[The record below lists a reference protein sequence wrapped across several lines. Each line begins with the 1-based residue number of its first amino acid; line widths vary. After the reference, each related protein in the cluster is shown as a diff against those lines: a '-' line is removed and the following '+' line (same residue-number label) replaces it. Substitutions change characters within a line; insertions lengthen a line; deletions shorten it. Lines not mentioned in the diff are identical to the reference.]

1 MKKEYWLILIAY
13 TAMQFLGLIAIPLI
27 AFFGVRSGKTLL
39 EAEMLAVPI
48 WIVASF
54 TVTLLFTLYML
65 RNDIKDYYLYRH
77 NEDKTS
83 KLTMLFWAFAGV
95 FLALFAQSIAI
106 QIEQFFGIKAG
117 SENTQVILKLIEAFP
132 IVIIITSI
140 VGPILEEIVFRKI
153 IFGTLY
159 KRVNFFIAA
168 LISSVIF
175 AVAHNELEHTL
186 LYTAMGMVF
195 AFLYIKTKRIIVPII
210 AHVSMN
216 TFVVLVQSVYYDD
229 INKMLE
235 ELEQMQL
242 IIGGF

>member
-1 MKKEYWLILIAY
+1 MQLAGFIALPII
-13 TAMQFLGLIAIPLI
+13 TFI
-27 AFFGVRSGKTLL
+27 GVRSGKTLM
-39 EAEMLAVPI
+39 EAEMAAVPI

-54 TVTLLFTLYML
+54 TVTLLFTLFML
-65 RNDIKDYYLYRH
+65 RKDIKEYFLHRNRD
-77 NEDKTS
+77 DDMS
-83 KLTMLFWAFAGV
+83 LFTLLLWSFAGV
-95 FLALFAQSIAI
+95 FMALFAQSIAI
-106 QIEQFFGIKAG
+106 QIEQYFGIKAG
-117 SENTQVILKLIEAFP
+117 SENTQVILKLVEAFP
-132 IVIIITSI
+132 VVILVTSI

-159 KRVNFFIAA
+159 KRVNFFVAA

-195 AFLYIKTKRIIVPII
+195 AFLYVKTKRIIVPII

-216 TFVVLVQSVYYDD
+216 TFVILVQSVYYDD
-229 INKMLE
+229 INKLLE
-235 ELEQMQL
+235 ELEQMQS